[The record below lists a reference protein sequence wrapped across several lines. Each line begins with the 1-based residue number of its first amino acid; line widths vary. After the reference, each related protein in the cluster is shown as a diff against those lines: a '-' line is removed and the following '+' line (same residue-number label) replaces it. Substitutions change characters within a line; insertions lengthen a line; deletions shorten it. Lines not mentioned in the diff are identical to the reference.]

1 MLEAPS
7 AGPVWE
13 PEVAPPP
20 GGQVLRHSRLPPS
33 HPARQPPLR
42 EAGALGPPEL
52 HGVEEPT
59 AHWPPAPP
67 SPRPTHPGEPRVS
80 AGSRHR
86 PVTPHRG
93 LGSSSGQPEVDS
105 MRQQRNTASF
115 RPSPGRGGLLQGRGL
130 GVGGQAGFHP
140 GWSTL
145 HTATSAWPLDL
156 GPRHSHGA
164 RPLAWRLQEDNGAHE
179 NVHITPH
186 PTAPDPECPQDPLPA
201 AVR

>member
-1 MLEAPS
+1 
-7 AGPVWE
+7 
-13 PEVAPPP
+13 
-20 GGQVLRHSRLPPS
+20 
-33 HPARQPPLR
+33 
-42 EAGALGPPEL
+42 
-52 HGVEEPT
+52 
-59 AHWPPAPP
+59 
-67 SPRPTHPGEPRVS
+67 
-80 AGSRHR
+80 
-86 PVTPHRG
+86 
-93 LGSSSGQPEVDS
+93 

-179 NVHITPH
+179 NVHITPTTH
-186 PTAPDPECPQDPLPA
+186 LHAYTLYSTSGSFWDFLHQAI
-201 AVR
+201 